1 MVRMIAHTKLSFDHL
16 GNARRSPKI
25 GSVALCHRPL
35 EQKADKPLSLDSN
48 QLQRTARRKA
58 HLQCVHPAAS
68 ARISP
73 AHHRTRIASDLP
85 SNLVERESIIQQ
97 SQSAPAPI
105 LKKIGA
111 SLQSGHTD
119 RIPQHLL
126 LLSLIH

>member
-1 MVRMIAHTKLSFDHL
+1 VHQAADMVWVIAHTKLTLDHL

-25 GSVALCHRPL
+25 SSVALCHRSL

-48 QLQRTARRKA
+48 QLQWTPRRKA

-85 SNLVERESIIQQ
+85 SNFIERESIIQQ
-97 SQSAPAPI
+97 RQSAPASI
-105 LKKIGA
+105 LKKIGTP
-111 SLQSGHTD
+111 LQSGHTD
-119 RIPQHLL
+119 
-126 LLSLIH
+126 